1 MSSTSPRLACASGID
16 FHDDCRYIKSPTL
29 VVSGEEPLDH
39 VVPVRSTR
47 SYAELIPSADYR
59 VLPHT
64 GHMAILTRPSMFAG
78 LVSDFAHAHHH

>member
-1 MSSTSPRLACASGID
+1 
-16 FHDDCRYIKSPTL
+16 
-29 VVSGEEPLDH
+29 
-39 VVPVRSTR
+39 
-47 SYAELIPSADYR
+47 LIPRADYR